1 MIYTR
6 RNGGFGSTTMRLFDS
21 DGRWQGQGTILVV
34 ALLTV
39 LTLAFAVASY
49 AEWSSNDDA
58 TRFSNIISPA
68 PDQHQLRNGQT
79 GCPRGARSLPTELMP
94 LP

>member
-1 MIYTR
+1 
-6 RNGGFGSTTMRLFDS
+6 MRLFNS
-21 DGRWQGQGTILVV
+21 NGLWQGQGTILVV

-49 AEWSSNDDA
+49 AEWSSNGDA
-58 TRFSNIISPA
+58 TQFANIMSAAADP
-68 PDQHQLRNGQT
+68 HQPRNGQT
-79 GCPRGARSLPTELMP
+79 GCPKGARSLPAELMP